1 MKITKYG
8 HCCLLVEEAGARILI
23 DPGALTE
30 GKHPVEGIDVVLITH
45 EHFDHCHVPS
55 VAAVLAG
62 SPACKVYTIPAVG
75 DLLAKEGALHS
86 LIAHG
91 QSVQEKGVLIE
102 AVGEK
107 HAVVHPDIP
116 QVGNVGFFIAE
127 RFFYPGD
134 ALTRP
139 GRSPEIL
146 ALPVAAPWLKLS
158 EAVDY
163 ARALK
168 PKHCFAVHDGIIAPE
183 LRTRLGG
190 DMIAKLLPGIVVRQP
205 RDGEPMEF

>member
-30 GKHPVEGIDVVLITH
+30 GKHPVEGIDALLITH

-62 SPACKVYTIPAVG
+62 SPGCKVYTIAAVG
-75 DLLAKEGALHS
+75 ELLQKEGALFE

-91 QSVQEKGVLIE
+91 QSVEEKGVLIE

-107 HAVVHPDIP
+107 HAMIHPDIP
-116 QVGNVGFFIAE
+116 QGGNVGFFIAQ

-146 ALPVAAPWLKLS
+146 ALPVAAPWLKLA
-158 EAVDY
+158 EAVEY

-168 PKHCFAVHDGIIAPE
+168 PQCCFPVHDGIIAPE
-183 LRTRLGG
+183 LREKLGSQ
-190 DMIAKLLPGIVVRQP
+190 MVAKLLPGIEMRSP
-205 RDGEPMEF
+205 KDGEPMEF